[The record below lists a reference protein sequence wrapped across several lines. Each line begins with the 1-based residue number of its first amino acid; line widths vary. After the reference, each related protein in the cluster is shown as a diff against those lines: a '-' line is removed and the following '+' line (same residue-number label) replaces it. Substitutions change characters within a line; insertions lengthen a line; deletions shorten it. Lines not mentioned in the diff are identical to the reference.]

1 MLMELTPECPWL
13 AAAAA
18 RIEYGDGIMDEGDEV
33 VGRMW

>member
-1 MLMELTPECPWL
+1 MELTPECPWL